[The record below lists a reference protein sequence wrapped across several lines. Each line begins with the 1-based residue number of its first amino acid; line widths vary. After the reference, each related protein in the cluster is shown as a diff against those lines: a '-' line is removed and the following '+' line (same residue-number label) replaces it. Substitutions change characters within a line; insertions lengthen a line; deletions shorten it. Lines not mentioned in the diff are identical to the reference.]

1 MQATSAGGRYGVIG
15 DCLNTAD
22 DPNIVENPRT
32 MRVVGTDHTGT
43 EQSFKDQQT
52 DELHLLVTANFR

>member
-1 MQATSAGGRYGVIG
+1 
-15 DCLNTAD
+15 
-22 DPNIVENPRT
+22 